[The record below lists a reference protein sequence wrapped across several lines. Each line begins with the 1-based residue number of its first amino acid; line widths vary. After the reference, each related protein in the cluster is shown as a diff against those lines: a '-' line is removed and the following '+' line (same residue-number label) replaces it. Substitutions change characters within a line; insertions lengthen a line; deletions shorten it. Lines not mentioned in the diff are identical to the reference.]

1 MSGTTGNVLLVL
13 LFVLVGGVFA
23 AAEIALVSLRES
35 QIRGLAEKGRRGR
48 RVARLADDPNRFL
61 AAVQIGVTVAGFFSA
76 AFGAATLADDLAP
89 VLEGWG
95 LAPDV
100 ASTTALVLI
109 TLVIAYASLVLGELV
124 PKRLALQRAE
134 SFALVLAPPLDVLAT
149 LVRPVIWLLSVST
162 DLLVRLF
169 GGDPSVGRDQ
179 ISSEELRELVTAH
192 EEFGEE
198 ERRIVEDVFEAG
210 DRQIKEV
217 MIPRTEV
224 EFLPADMTV
233 ATAVRQAADRPHSR
247 YPVMDRSPD
256 DVTGFVHVRDLLDP
270 DLAGRTV
277 RVRTL
282 AREVL
287 FLPGTKPV
295 LPSLSEMRRTGSHLA
310 IVVDEYG
317 GTAGLVALEDL
328 LEELVGEIADEYDEP
343 ERLIQQLD
351 ARTFRVAG
359 KLPVEDLNAVTGL
372 TLSNEAYETVGGWVL
387 DLFGRVPRKS
397 ERKETPELVVT
408 VEKVERTRLE
418 QKDYQFLYKQ
428 GDSLVFM
435 DTDSYEQIELA
446 EDFVG
451 ERAAFLQDGMTVTL
465 EMHEDRPIGIKLPDQ
480 VILEVIEADPVVKG
494 QTAASSYKPA
504 KMDNGLRV
512 MVPPFITTG
521 EKIIVDTN
529 EVTYIRRAD

>member
-1 MSGTTGNVLLVL
+1 MSSTTGNVLLVL

-35 QIRGLAEKGRRGR
+35 QIRALTERGRRGR

-95 LAPDV
+95 LAPD
-100 ASTTALVLI
+100 AAATTALVLI

-217 MIPRTEV
+217 MVPRTEV
-224 EFLPADMTV
+224 EFLPADMAV
-233 ATAVRQAADRPHSR
+233 ATAVRHATDRPHSR

-270 DLAGRTV
+270 GLTGRAV

-317 GTAGLVALEDL
+317 GTAGIVTLEDL
-328 LEELVGEIADEYDEP
+328 VEELVGDIRDEYDEP
-343 ERLIQQLD
+343 GPEERAPRLGDVDGLLNLD
-351 ARTFRVAG
+351 EFAEETGVH
-359 KLPVEDLNAVTGL
+359 LPEGP
-372 TLSNEAYETVGGWVL
+372 YETVAGFVVSQL
-387 DLFGRVPRKS
+387 GRIPS
-397 ERKETPELVVT
+397 LGQT
-408 VEKVERTRLE
+408 VDVDGHRLE
-418 QKDYQFLYKQ
+418 VLALDGRRVATVRVSVLPEPQEPSAAPADAP
-428 GDSLVFM
+428 G
-435 DTDSYEQIELA
+435 TDEPTDWENGA
-446 EDFVG
+446 H
-451 ERAAFLQDGMTVTL
+451 A
-465 EMHEDRPIGIKLPDQ
+465 DR
-480 VILEVIEADPVVKG
+480 
-494 QTAASSYKPA
+494 
-504 KMDNGLRV
+504 
-512 MVPPFITTG
+512 
-521 EKIIVDTN
+521 
-529 EVTYIRRAD
+529 

>member
-48 RVARLADDPNRFL
+48 RVARLAGDPNRFL

-217 MIPRTEV
+217 MVPRTEV

-233 ATAVRQAADRPHSR
+233 ATAVRHAADRPHSR

-256 DVTGFVHVRDLLDP
+256 DVTGFVHVRDLLAP

-317 GTAGLVALEDL
+317 GTAGIVTLEDL
-328 LEELVGEIADEYDEP
+328 VEELVGDIRDEYDEP
-343 ERLIQQLD
+343 GPGERPPRLGDVDGLLNLDEFAEETGVQLPE
-351 ARTFRVAG
+351 G
-359 KLPVEDLNAVTGL
+359 P
-372 TLSNEAYETVGGWVL
+372 YETVAGFVVSRL
-387 DLFGRVPRKS
+387 GRIPS
-397 ERKETPELVVT
+397 LGQT
-408 VEKVERTRLE
+408 VDVDGHRLE
-418 QKDYQFLYKQ
+418 
-428 GDSLVFM
+428 V
-435 DTDSYEQIELA
+435 LA
-446 EDFVG
+446 
-451 ERAAFLQDGMTVTL
+451 LDGRRVAIVRVSVLPEPEEPTGVTADAP
-465 EMHEDRPIGIKLPDQ
+465 EP
-480 VILEVIEADPVVKG
+480 ADPTDWEDG
-494 QTAASSYKPA
+494 AH
-504 KMDNGLRV
+504 
-512 MVPPFITTG
+512 
-521 EKIIVDTN
+521 
-529 EVTYIRRAD
+529 ADR